1 MCHRNV
7 KFSFQ
12 SILFTVQVGMALL
25 NIHFEILEARGT
37 FFIILS
43 TLFQSA
49 ILDWFLWP
57 HSTKSRNIQFNNCSI
72 FLYSMIYFT
81 EYVEDWHK
89 CVNLENIHNFTL
101 PNMEISDGFSRYYLC
116 WCNSHIKDVST
127 FDYTH
132 HHFVF

>member
-12 SILFTVQVGMALL
+12 SILFTVQVDIPLL

-49 ILDWFLWP
+49 ILDWFIWP
-57 HSTKSRNIQFNNCSI
+57 HSTKSRNIQFNNCCI
-72 FLYSMIYFT
+72 FQYSIYFT
-81 EYVEDWHK
+81 EYVED
-89 CVNLENIHNFTL
+89 
-101 PNMEISDGFSRYYLC
+101 
-116 WCNSHIKDVST
+116 
-127 FDYTH
+127 
-132 HHFVF
+132 